1 MGEGVDRGFAREPT
15 IGAPVLPDYEDRFGL
30 SGLPFSDQVNRFY
43 PGHGR
48 QNLKDQLLHLLHFS
62 DAPTLATGPIGC
74 GKTSLITT
82 LATDLAGEDHCFVP
96 SVSCYTSA
104 SGLLFQLAQHI
115 GLAVDKAMPLP
126 VLWTKLNEWAEFSEG
141 NLQVFILLDDAH
153 ELAPDAAQQIIR
165 LVSADS
171 ETNCWHLLMV
181 ADEGWEARISQWD
194 ASLLQS
200 MQVFKLPAITAS
212 FVSDYLAFR
221 LSEVGYDD
229 APLFEESEEEQLWL
243 DSGGDLHQLHRL
255 AEQRMAEKI
264 SQQESGTESAL
275 PWLHLGALALLLSV
289 LAGAWLWQ
297 GNAEAPAPVTL
308 TLPPAANVVEVE
320 PDRALVHAEPAAV
333 PTPAVAAAPDQPS
346 LVSLAPD
353 PVQSDTP
360 EPAPETIRDPLSRT
374 GGMPHAEPAPE
385 ATPVAE
391 KATPALSSTV
401 EHTADERALLALAPD
416 RYVIQ
421 VLGAASESGV
431 AQFVTENRGLGLR
444 VYRSERAGKPWFV
457 VVQPDF
463 ASLPAARAAI
473 QKLPKKIRD
482 SGPWPRAVAEVQQQ
496 IRSES

>member
-1 MGEGVDRGFAREPT
+1 MGEGVDNRSAREPS
-15 IGAPVLPDYEDRFGL
+15 IGAPLLPDYQDRFGL
-30 SGLPFSDQVNRFY
+30 SGLPFSDQVSRFY

-62 DAPTLATGPIGC
+62 DAPTLATGPLGC
-74 GKTSLITT
+74 GKTTLITT
-82 LATDLAGEDHCFVP
+82 LARELEGEDHCFVP
-96 SVSCYTSA
+96 SVASYGSA
-104 SGLLFQLAQHI
+104 SSLLFHLAQHI
-115 GLAVDKAMPLP
+115 GLAVDKGMPLP

-153 ELAPDAAQQIIR
+153 ELASDAAQQIIR
-165 LVSADS
+165 LVSAES
-171 ETNCWHLLMV
+171 ESNCWHLLMV
-181 ADEGWEARISQWD
+181 ADEGWESRIGQWD
-194 ASLLQS
+194 ARLLQS

-243 DSGGDLHQLHRL
+243 DSSGDLHQLHRL

-308 TLPPAANVVEVE
+308 TLPPAANVVEAE
-320 PDRALVHAEPAAV
+320 PDQAPAQAEPARV

-346 LVSLAPD
+346 LVSLAPE
-353 PVQSDTP
+353 PLQSENP
-360 EPAPETIRDPLSRT
+360 EPASEIQADPLSRT
-374 GGMPHAEPAPE
+374 GGMPLAEPAPE
-385 ATPVAE
+385 VPPVTE
-391 KATPALSSTV
+391 KIAPVVSTV
-401 EHTADERALLALAPD
+401 AEHTADERALLALAPD

-431 AQFVTENRGLGLR
+431 AQFVAENRGLGLR